1 MSESTKIEWCD
12 STFNP
17 WIGCTKISTACDN
30 CYAAVSTPSR
40 IMGVEWGAG
49 QPRRRTSEANWKL
62 PLRWNEMAKQKRFIQ
77 CGNCGLR
84 EFRKLTR
91 AGLACCSACNAMP
104 ESESAPVRPR
114 VFCSS
119 LADVFDNEVDPQWR
133 ADLFSLI
140 CRTPNLDWLLL
151 TKRIGN
157 ALEMI
162 NQAINDTDAGIAMV
176 SDWPWHNVWIGATI
190 CNQEEADRDIPKL
203 LQVPARVRF
212 LSVEPM
218 LGVINLRHLNDGR
231 EVGEIDCLQPA
242 LWEDEIEGAWR
253 DTSDTWE
260 EDFEDWYGLDIEAAK
275 GPMHKGLDW
284 VICGGESGPDARP
297 MHPDWVRS
305 LRDQCADTGV
315 PFLFKQWGEWRPPFK
330 GEQYD
335 TTFGRAQKTPCF
347 IVETQGAVRCF
358 QIPGVED
365 GAVMRMVGKKFAGNM
380 LDSRQHLEWPISGKD
395 LS

>member
-17 WIGCTKISTACDN
+17 WIGCTKISPACDN

-40 IMGVEWGAG
+40 TMGVEWGVG
-49 QPRRRTSEANWKL
+49 QKRHRTSDSNWKL
-62 PLRWNEMAKQKRFIQ
+62 PLRWNEMAKQKRFVQ
-77 CGNCGLR
+77 CGQCGLR

-91 AGLACCSACNAMP
+91 AGLDCCSNCNAMP

-119 LADVFDNEVDPQWR
+119 LADVFDNEVDPRWR

-140 CRTPNLDWLLL
+140 CRTPHLDWLLL

-176 SDWPWHNVWIGATI
+176 SDWPWRNVWIGATV

-212 LSVEPM
+212 LSIEPM
-218 LGVINLRHLNDGR
+218 LGPIDLESAWYGDSALEGECWGDCEWCNKGR
-231 EVGEIDCLQPA
+231 PA
-242 LWEDEIEGAWR
+242 LHNCAANR
-253 DTSDTWE
+253 QT
-260 EDFEDWYGLDIEAAK
+260 EAVRLK
-275 GPMHKGLDW
+275 GRSGLDW
-284 VICGGESGPDARP
+284 VICGGESGHNARP

-305 LRDQCADTGV
+305 LRDQCAGASV
-315 PFLFKQWGEWRPPFK
+315 PFLFKQWGSNSFVARPTNTWWNRDPDGWMDASGAIAAEEEALASGRDWQGFWRADK
-330 GEQYD
+330 
-335 TTFGRAQKTPCF
+335 RL
-347 IVETQGAVRCF
+347 
-358 QIPGVED
+358 
-365 GAVMRMVGKKFAGNM
+365 AGNL
-380 LDSRQHLEWPISGKD
+380 LDGRQHLEWPQGMQP
-395 LS
+395 